1 VAGNGT
7 EAGPRLTRRGRE
19 TRERIVAA
27 AAELIFE
34 RGVAET
40 TLEDIRAA
48 AGVSGSQVYHY
59 FADKQALV
67 RAVIDHQA
75 DTILETQGTHLDHLD
90 TMPGLR
96 AWRDLLVGHQ
106 RTLECRGGCPL
117 GTLGAELAE
126 IDDVARMAV
135 ARGFGRWE
143 ARIRDGLRAMHARG
157 DLPASSD
164 PDDLALA
171 TLAALQGGL
180 LLAQVQRDP
189 RPLAVALDAM
199 IDRIQALSETASRN
213 AGVALQQLRPP
224 RLPRRYLEVE
234 FDVVGH
240 RRGRNRTQARAQPV
254 RKIVNRTGDATR
266 TCIRLKPH
274 AG

>member
-1 VAGNGT
+1 VVTDRTGAGD
-7 EAGPRLTRRGRE
+7 ERRLTRRGQE
-19 TRERIVAA
+19 TRQRILAA
-27 AAELIFE
+27 AADLIFD

-67 RAVIDHQA
+67 HAVIDHQA
-75 DTILETQGTHLDHLD
+75 DAILDTQGTYLDHLD
-90 TMPGLR
+90 TVDGLR

-143 ARIRDGLRAMHARG
+143 ARIRAGLRAMHARG
-157 DLPASSD
+157 ELPAGAD

-189 RPLAVALDAM
+189 RPLEVALDAM
-199 IDRIQALSETASRN
+199 IDRIQALTETA
-213 AGVALQQLRPP
+213 
-224 RLPRRYLEVE
+224 
-234 FDVVGH
+234 
-240 RRGRNRTQARAQPV
+240 
-254 RKIVNRTGDATR
+254 ATR
-266 TCIRLKPH
+266 AAR
-274 AG
+274 

>member
-1 VAGNGT
+1 MAGNG
-7 EAGPRLTRRGRE
+7 ARDGRRLTRRGQE

-75 DTILETQGTHLDHLD
+75 EAVLVTQGTRLDHLD
-90 TMPGLR
+90 TIAGLR

-106 RTLECRGGCPL
+106 RSLECRGGCPL

-143 ARIRDGLRAMHARG
+143 AKIRDGLRAMHARG
-157 DLPASSD
+157 DLPAAAD

-199 IDRIQALSETASRN
+199 IDRIQALTEA
-213 AGVALQQLRPP
+213 A
-224 RLPRRYLEVE
+224 
-234 FDVVGH
+234 
-240 RRGRNRTQARAQPV
+240 
-254 RKIVNRTGDATR
+254 
-266 TCIRLKPH
+266 
-274 AG
+274 

>member
-1 VAGNGT
+1 MAGNG
-7 EAGPRLTRRGRE
+7 AGDGRRLTRRGQE
-19 TRERIVAA
+19 TRERIVAV

-67 RAVIDHQA
+67 REVIDHQA
-75 DTILETQGTHLDHLD
+75 EAVLATQGTRLDHLD
-90 TMPGLR
+90 TIAGLR
-96 AWRDLLVGHQ
+96 AWRDLLVEHQ

-143 ARIRDGLRAMHARG
+143 AKIRDGLRAMHARG
-157 DLPASSD
+157 DLPAEVN

-189 RPLAVALDAM
+189 RPLAVALDTM
-199 IDRIQALSETASRN
+199 IDRIQALTETA
-213 AGVALQQLRPP
+213 AV
-224 RLPRRYLEVE
+224 
-234 FDVVGH
+234 
-240 RRGRNRTQARAQPV
+240 ARA
-254 RKIVNRTGDATR
+254 
-266 TCIRLKPH
+266 
-274 AG
+274 